1 MNFDKEVRMTKVD
14 LGRMDAEEPEEF
26 SLQYSS
32 NEEMT
37 LGRLVVGALAL
48 IVSVAGA
55 AYWAGGKSVRIEG
68 EPKAPERVVQSE
80 DGQRGNEPNNRQTVT
95 LAAMPQVLVPR
106 AKVEYLVPAKG
117 ATVEPTVLV
126 RGVVSGVTNEHLWIV
141 TQRAETD
148 GVWPKAQISTDAN
161 GMFEHQIWDFG
172 TDGMMSICVLATDSE
187 VTARFDAW
195 LTKGDRDDEWPAL
208 KLDSARSTSL
218 GCQQVK
224 LEKPE
229 FL

>member
-1 MNFDKEVRMTKVD
+1 MTKVD
-14 LGRMDAEEPEEF
+14 LGRMEAEEPEQF

-37 LGRLVVGALAL
+37 LGRVLVGALAL
-48 IVSVAGA
+48 VVSVAGA

-68 EPKAPERVVQSE
+68 EPKPPERVVQSE
-80 DGQRGNEPNNRQTVT
+80 NGQRGNDPSSRQTVT
-95 LAAMPQVLVPR
+95 LAAMPQMLAPR

-126 RGVVSGVTNEHLWIV
+126 RGVVTGVADEQHLWII
-141 TQRAETD
+141 TQRAASD
-148 GVWPKAQISTDAN
+148 GVWPKAQVTTDAN
-161 GMFEHQIWDFG
+161 GMFEQQIWDFG
-172 TDGMMSICVLATDSE
+172 NDGVMSICVLATDSE

-195 LTKGDRDDEWPAL
+195 LAKGDRDDEWPAL

-218 GCQQVK
+218 GCQQVN
-224 LEKPE
+224 LTKPE
-229 FL
+229 FRWGLP